1 MTKKIDSKEYNIKKD
16 FYDVLSNYPQVN
28 DLIKYLEAKSNI
40 LLFGGSVRDYDENR
54 FSIIPRD
61 FDVVVDDLDENLEEI
76 ILMFGLAPQ
85 KNKFDGYKIRMNNLK
100 IDIWKI
106 QDTWAFKHNKVVYNS
121 KKDLN
126 KTVFL
131 NIDSIF
137 YDLNEDKLIDERF
150 VDIEKTDMID
160 IVLTSNPFP
169 ELNLMRAFRFKYKY
183 KLIFSNRLNEYLMNW
198 IKNFENEC
206 EAINNL
212 RKIELN
218 RYNKSIIDWDKEL
231 KELKELKEFIN

>member
-1 MTKKIDSKEYNIKKD
+1 MTKKLDSKEYNIKKD
-16 FYDVLSNYPQVN
+16 FYDVLSNYPQVK

-61 FDVVVDDLDENLEEI
+61 FDVVVDDLDGNLEEI

-150 VDIEKTDMID
+150 VDREKTGMID

-198 IKNFENEC
+198 MKNFENEC

-212 RKIELN
+212 RKTELN

-231 KELKELKEFIN
+231 KELKEFID

>member
-1 MTKKIDSKEYNIKKD
+1 MKKIDLKDYNIKKD
-16 FYDVLSNYPQVN
+16 FYDVLSEHPQIE
-28 DLIKYLEAKSNI
+28 DLINYLEAKSNI
-40 LLFGGSVRDYDENR
+40 LLFGGSVRDYGENR

-61 FDVVVDDLDENLEEI
+61 FDMVVADLDENLEEI
-76 ILMFGLAPQ
+76 ILMFGLVPQ
-85 KNKFDGYKIRMNNLK
+85 KNKFDGYKIRVNNLK

-106 QDTWAFKHNKVVYNS
+106 QDTWAFKHNEVVYNS

-150 VDIEKTDMID
+150 IDREEINMID
-160 IVLTSNPFP
+160 IVLSSNPYP

-183 KLIFSNRLNEYLMNW
+183 KLTFSNRLNEYLMNW
-198 IKNFENEC
+198 MKNFDNEY

-212 RKIELN
+212 RKTELN

-231 KELKELKEFIN
+231 QKFIN